1 MEDYRFGYY
10 KPKFNGTVEEWNQLR
25 NTIAWQHESLSI
37 YSSAMPSLWSNQL
50 LFYNLSLNTHK
61 QCQLHKYQM
70 EYECP
75 GYKIGIYMD

>member
-37 YSSAMPSLWSNQL
+37 YPSIVV
-50 LFYNLSLNTHK
+50 
-61 QCQLHKYQM
+61 QCPHCGAINVIL
-70 EYECP
+70 
-75 GYKIGIYMD
+75 